1 MNTRLPHVLAMLYGF
16 AIVYASLEPFSPW
29 LPPPPGTPFF
39 LFAPPSRW
47 VRGDIVLNVVAYV
60 PFGLFVAL
68 LHRGASPARAWSSIA
83 PADACFSRGISAIS
97 ASACCSSGSS
107 RR

>member
-1 MNTRLPHVLAMLYGF
+1 VNTRLPHVLAMLYGF

-68 LHRGASPARAWSSIA
+68 LHRGASPARRI
-83 PADACFSRGISAIS
+83 G
-97 ASACCSSGSS
+97 
-107 RR
+107 